1 MHLDKKSRLLDEIEL
16 CKREI
21 MEFSELRDID
31 QSFHNQ
37 TVAETLKGNIH
48 SIEEKIKEIRYEE
61 IHLNTGYDG
70 KLDFDEFAERFEYYE
85 EFWKFAAEWKYVK
98 KQQQK

>member
-31 QSFHNQ
+31 
-37 TVAETLKGNIH
+37 
-48 SIEEKIKEIRYEE
+48 
-61 IHLNTGYDG
+61 
-70 KLDFDEFAERFEYYE
+70 
-85 EFWKFAAEWKYVK
+85 
-98 KQQQK
+98 